1 MPRFFDPAQREAPAE
16 PSQGVGH
23 TLQSGP
29 ATCESRARHPRLT
42 VRPAAGQTVRTPHS
56 DWSPSCGQGDPGWTP
71 SRIQF
76 GKTCGL
82 TFLRRNAVEKI
93 PWHGVLTCVQPR
105 KRRWNTTPRWRRCL
119 FRNLTY
125 SIFQIADLARRS
137 APLAFGDAKWRWG

>member
-29 ATCESRARHPRLT
+29 ATCESGTRHPRLT

-82 TFLRRNAVEKI
+82 TFLRRNAVEII

-105 KRRWNTTPRWRRCL
+105 TRSPATGGT
-119 FRNLTY
+119 NLRGEVHNLHLGMPNGGG
-125 SIFQIADLARRS
+125 DDHRS
-137 APLAFGDAKWRWG
+137 LELEQAPLPH